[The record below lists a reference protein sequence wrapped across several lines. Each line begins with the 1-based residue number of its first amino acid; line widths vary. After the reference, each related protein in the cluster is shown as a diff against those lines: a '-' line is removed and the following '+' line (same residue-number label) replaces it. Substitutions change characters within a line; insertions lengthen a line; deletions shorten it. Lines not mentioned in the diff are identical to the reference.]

1 MAEYRFILRY
11 NAGDHIARPIWKSDM
26 AKEYAFESGQMF
38 RRATLSGDL
47 VFLDKDYDW
56 IMQQPFAA
64 KIIVNLQVSWANNGV
79 YVNYWQGEF
88 YRTDCTI
95 NVDDKSIK
103 VKPNVS
109 DKYNAILA
117 GLEKEYD
124 LIPLKPAI
132 QAVKMKRRP
141 MLQIYTAGESI
152 VSCFLGGMAWEQDVS
167 DNTYT
172 TTQLKD
178 DFHFGAIGQFV
189 QITFAGTPP
198 EGLGG
203 SFNGM
208 WQHGSFQGEWD
219 DFSNEQGVYYMAY
232 FQYISIDPMTSERS
246 YVNGLRIYAIGTT
259 TPVLWEYK
267 QEYPESG
274 GYNGYQPIPATFTM
288 IGQGGRENLSA
299 SWTGVDILGRFVTAF
314 KPSGA
319 YDIPS
324 DDIVTYNRNYRY
336 CIPYTNSG
344 IVRMT
349 NRVSDYPTEW
359 GKRGD
364 GKYYEKPY
372 LNADEQ
378 LVVMAQYPIARSGW
392 QTSSIW
398 LQWNAGMTVD
408 EEQLSKQMTLR
419 DAYTLEAVIAA
430 LLSQVAP
437 SITFAATNA
446 YSQFLYGSN
455 PLYNSWGRLVV
466 TPKSNIMVAEYS
478 QPAQKAMITLQE
490 VFNMLKNALG
500 CYWFIDDNNRLR
512 IEHISYFKNG
522 GSYSGTPA
530 VQVNVNDLIN
540 SRNGHSWALGTSTY
554 SYDKMDM
561 SERYEFSWADETT
574 TPFTGKAI
582 EVLSPFVQ
590 QGKIEEVNIAK
601 FNSDIDYI
609 MLNPS
614 NVSEEG
620 FALMCCSV
628 NNGEYSVTSAEIA
641 LNDTEVALVQNN
653 LLAMA
658 FLQPAFL
665 ISDMPAYRI
674 KVNGSETTAKG
685 IQRKKKQQIS
695 VPMWTATSDGN
706 MERLVQTAI
715 GKGEVERASISL
727 TSRMTKYTL
736 RYDTE
741 EQQS

>member
-1 MAEYRFILRY
+1 
-11 NAGDHIARPIWKSDM
+11 M

-38 RRATLSGDL
+38 RRANLSGDL

-56 IMQQPFAA
+56 IMSQPFAA
-64 KIIVNLQVSWANNGV
+64 KIIVNLQVSWQNNGV

-95 NVDDKSIK
+95 NIDDKSIK
-103 VKPNVS
+103 VKPAVS
-109 DKYNAILA
+109 DQYNAILA

-132 QAVKMKRRP
+132 QSVNLKRRP

-152 VSCFLGGMAWEQDVS
+152 ISCFLGGMAWEQEVN

-172 TTQLKD
+172 ATQLVNN
-178 DFHFGAIGQFV
+178 FHFGVVGQYV
-189 QITFAGTPP
+189 QISFAGTPP
-198 EGLGG
+198 AGLTD
-203 SFNGM
+203 SFYGM
-208 WQHGSFQGEWD
+208 WQHGLNQGEWD
-219 DFSNEQGVYYMAY
+219 DFANEQGVYYMTY
-232 FQYISIDPMTSERS
+232 FQDMYIDTQSDVWFR
-246 YVNGLRIYAIGTT
+246 NGLRIYAVGTT

-267 QEYPESG
+267 QEYPQSG
-274 GYNGYQPIPATFTM
+274 GYNNYQPIPASFTM
-288 IGQGGRENLSA
+288 AGQGGRQNLSA
-299 SWTGVDILGRFVTAF
+299 SWTGSDVFGRFVTAF

-319 YDIPS
+319 YDIPA
-324 DDIVTYNRNYRY
+324 DDIVTYNRNYKY

-344 IVRMT
+344 IIRMT
-349 NRVSDYPTEW
+349 NRTSDTPTEW

-364 GKYYEKPY
+364 GKYYEKPLLTY
-372 LNADEQ
+372 DEQ
-378 LVVMAQYPIARSGW
+378 LVVLAQYPIARSGW
-392 QTSSIW
+392 EVSSIW
-398 LQWNAGMTVD
+398 LQWNAGMTLT
-408 EEQLSKQMTLR
+408 EEQLSKQMVLR
-419 DAYTLEAVIAA
+419 DAYTLEAVLAA
-430 LLSQVAP
+430 LLSQIAP
-437 SITFAATNA
+437 NLSFAATAA
-446 YSQFLYGSN
+446 YSEFLYGTN
-455 PLYNSWGRLVV
+455 PLTNTWGRLVM
-466 TPKSNIMVAEYS
+466 TPKSNLMVAEYS

-490 VFNMLKNALG
+490 VFNMLKNSLG
-500 CYWFIDDNNRLR
+500 CYWFVDDSNRLR

-530 VQVNVNDLIN
+530 VRVNVNELIN
-540 SRNGHSWALGTSTY
+540 SRNGHSWVKGTSTY
-554 SYDKMDM
+554 NFDKMDM
-561 SERYEFSWADETT
+561 TQRFEYSWADETT
-574 TPFTGKAI
+574 TPFKGNAI
-582 EVLSPFVQ
+582 EVLSPFVE
-590 QGKIEEVNIAK
+590 QGKVEEISIAK

-628 NNGEYSVTSAEIA
+628 NGSTYTLTSGEIDVSDDKRV
-641 LNDTEVALVQNN
+641 VMQNN
-653 LLAMA
+653 LLAMVS
-658 FLQPAFL
+658 LQPAFL

-695 VPMWTATSDGN
+695 VPYFGNNGDGL
-706 MERLVQTAI
+706 MTQLIQTAI
-715 GKGEVERASISL
+715 GNGEVERASISL

>member
-1 MAEYRFILRY
+1 M
-11 NAGDHIARPIWKSDM
+11 
-26 AKEYAFESGQMF
+26 
-38 RRATLSGDL
+38 
-47 VFLDKDYDW
+47 V
-56 IMQQPFAA
+56 
-64 KIIVNLQVSWANNGV
+64 
-79 YVNYWQGEF
+79 
-88 YRTDCTI
+88 
-95 NVDDKSIK
+95 
-103 VKPNVS
+103 
-109 DKYNAILA
+109 
-117 GLEKEYD
+117 
-124 LIPLKPAI
+124 
-132 QAVKMKRRP
+132 
-141 MLQIYTAGESI
+141 
-152 VSCFLGGMAWEQDVS
+152 
-167 DNTYT
+167 
-172 TTQLKD
+172 
-178 DFHFGAIGQFV
+178 
-189 QITFAGTPP
+189 
-198 EGLGG
+198 
-203 SFNGM
+203 
-208 WQHGSFQGEWD
+208 
-219 DFSNEQGVYYMAY
+219 
-232 FQYISIDPMTSERS
+232 
-246 YVNGLRIYAIGTT
+246 
-259 TPVLWEYK
+259 
-267 QEYPESG
+267 
-274 GYNGYQPIPATFTM
+274 
-288 IGQGGRENLSA
+288 GQGGRADLSA

-324 DDIVTYNRNYRY
+324 DDIVTYNRNYKY
-336 CIPYTNSG
+336 CIPYTDSG

-349 NRVSDYPTEW
+349 NRTSDTPTEW

-398 LQWNAGMTVD
+398 LQWNAGMTLT

-446 YSQFLYGSN
+446 YSQFLFGSN
-455 PLYNSWGRLVV
+455 PLTNTWGRLVV
-466 TPKSNIMVAEYS
+466 TPKSNVMVAEYT

-530 VQVNVNDLIN
+530 VQVNVNELIN
-540 SRNGHSWALGTSTY
+540 SRNGHSWVKGTSSY
-554 SYDKMDM
+554 SFDKMEM
-561 SERYEFSWADETT
+561 AERYEFSWADETT

-695 VPMWTATSDGN
+695 VPAFGSGGDGL
-706 MERLVQTAI
+706 MTQLIQTAI
-715 GKGEVERASISL
+715 GNGEVERASINLS
-727 TSRMTKYTL
+727 SRMIKYTL

>member
-1 MAEYRFILRY
+1 MAEYRFILK
-11 NAGDHIARPIWKSDM
+11 NGAAEHIAIPNWKSDM

-38 RRATLSGDL
+38 RRANLSGDL
-47 VFLDKDYDW
+47 VFHDKDYDW
-56 IMQQPFAA
+56 IMLQPFAA
-64 KIIVNLQVSWANNGV
+64 KIIVILQVSWQDNGV

-95 NVDDKSIK
+95 NIDDKSIK
-103 VKPNVS
+103 VKPAVS
-109 DKYNAILA
+109 DQYNAILA

-132 QAVKMKRRP
+132 QSVNLKRRP

-152 VSCFLGGMAWEQDVS
+152 VSCFLGGMAWEQEVS

-172 TTQLKD
+172 SSQLQD
-178 DFHFGAIGQFV
+178 NFHFGVIGQFI

-208 WQHGSFQGEWD
+208 WQHGNFQGEWD
-219 DFSNEQGVYYMAY
+219 DFANEQGVYYMTY
-232 FQYISIDPMTSERS
+232 FQRKAINPMTSEYS

-259 TPVLWEYK
+259 TPILWEYI
-267 QEYPESG
+267 QEYSESG
-274 GYNGYQPIPATFTM
+274 GYHSYQPIPATFTM
-288 IGQGGRENLSA
+288 IGQGGRTDLSA
-299 SWTGVDILGRFVTAF
+299 SWTGSDVFGRFVTAF

-319 YDIPS
+319 YDIPT
-324 DDIVTYNRNYRY
+324 DDIVTYNRNYKY
-336 CIPYTNSG
+336 CIPYTYSG

-349 NRVSDYPTEW
+349 NRTSDTPTEW

-392 QTSSIW
+392 EQSSIW
-398 LQWNAGMTVD
+398 LQWNAGMTLT

-437 SITFAATNA
+437 NLSFAATAA
-446 YSQFLYGSN
+446 YSEFLYGNN
-455 PLYNSWGRLVV
+455 PLTNTWGRLVV
-466 TPKSNIMVAEYS
+466 TPKSNLMVAEYS

-530 VQVNVNDLIN
+530 VQVNVNELIN
-540 SRNGHSWALGTSTY
+540 SRNGHSWVKGTSTY
-554 SYDKMDM
+554 SFDKMDM
-561 SERYEFSWADETT
+561 TQRFEYSWADETT
-574 TPFTGKAI
+574 TPFKGNAI
-582 EVLSPFVQ
+582 EVISPFVE
-590 QGKIEEVNIAK
+590 QGKVEDISIAK

-628 NNGEYSVTSAEIA
+628 NGSTYTLTSGEIA

-741 EQQS
+741 E

>member
-1 MAEYRFILRY
+1 MVSYRFILRY
-11 NAGDHIARPIWKSDM
+11 NTGDHHAHPIWKTDM

-56 IMQQPFAA
+56 IMQQPFSA

-152 VSCFLGGMAWEQDVS
+152 VSCFLGGMAWEQEVS

-232 FQYISIDPMTSERS
+232 FQYISTDPMTSERS

-259 TPVLWEYK
+259 TPILWEYK
-267 QEYPESG
+267 HEYPESG

-288 IGQGGRENLSA
+288 IGQGGRENLSG
-299 SWTGVDILGRFVTAF
+299 SWTGVDILGRFVTAV

-408 EEQLSKQMTLR
+408 EEQLSKQMTFR
-419 DAYTLEAVIAA
+419 DAYTIEAVIAV

-437 SITFAATNA
+437 SITFAATAA

-466 TPKSNIMVAEYS
+466 TPKSNLMVAEYS

-530 VQVNVNDLIN
+530 VQVNVNDIIN

-554 SYDKMDM
+554 SFDKMDM
-561 SERYEFSWADETT
+561 AERYEFSWADETT

-628 NNGEYSVTSAEIA
+628 NGGVYTVTSDEI
-641 LNDTEVALVQNN
+641 DVSDDKRVLVQNN

-658 FLQPAFL
+658 FLQPTFL

-695 VPMWTATSDGN
+695 VPMWSSTSDGN

-715 GKGEVERASISL
+715 GKGEVERASINLS
-727 TSRMTKYTL
+727 SRTTKFTL